1 MCISDAEGYDVYLAL
16 ASADSDETSKRE
28 CPRLSTVLRSADN
41 NRSRTVGRDAACRGE
56 LRPALYAVRDE
67 VTAEEM
73 RSVPAPYDSTAEPK
87 SKALLLRLGIVWIY
101 SSPAFGLTNM
111 LWQAANENLPDGQYW
126 RTSHCRAT
134 RRGSR
139 MPLFTEII
147 KSRRAAGIYSVP
159 RLQSLNRVGS
169 SAMVP
174 VRTCRRCIVF

>member
-1 MCISDAEGYDVYLAL
+1 MQRDMMSILRLLRPIQMKRLNENAPDYRLCCVPPTIIDPVPSGGMPLAE
-16 ASADSDETSKRE
+16 
-28 CPRLSTVLRSADN
+28 
-41 NRSRTVGRDAACRGE
+41 GE

-139 MPLFTEII
+139 MPLFTEKI

-174 VRTCRRCIVF
+174 VRTCRRCIVL